1 MIQCELCG
9 KVVRTTQG
17 LRGHKTFIHGLYA
30 NHDNPAAELTFRQ
43 RIDENRSLVK
53 SESSS
58 ISDCRDRLNKLKSE
72 VASNTELLTEL
83 GRTVSTLQNRLEV
96 IDTRSETNRIAT
108 KVELL
113 SKRLDEHDRWFN
125 PHDVDEIILRISGG
139 PIADLEKR
147 VDDLQ
152 LVIKPG

>member
-9 KVVRTTQG
+9 KGMRTTQG

-43 RIDENRSLVK
+43 RIDKNRSLVK
-53 SESSS
+53 SESNS
-58 ISDCRDRLNKLKSE
+58 ISDYRDRLNKLKSE
-72 VASNTELLTEL
+72 VVINTELLTEL
-83 GRTVSTLQNRLEV
+83 RRTVRAMQDQLTLK
-96 IDTRSETNRIAT
+96 AT
-108 KVELL
+108 AHEVELL
-113 SKRLDEHDRWFN
+113 RKRLDEHDRWFN
-125 PHDVDEIILRISGG
+125 PHDIDEIILRISGG